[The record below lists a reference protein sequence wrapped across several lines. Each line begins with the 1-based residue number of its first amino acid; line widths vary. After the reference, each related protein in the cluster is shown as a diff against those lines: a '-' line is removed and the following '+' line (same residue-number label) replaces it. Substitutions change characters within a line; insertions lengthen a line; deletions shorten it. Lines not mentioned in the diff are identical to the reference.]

1 MGVVQNLSIM
11 LSIIEEEKRLLD
23 EMVDNWNEHDDPC
36 SDPGLQYEKEME
48 IHHLLTQFKIY
59 VNENIGDCNE

>member
-11 LSIIEEEKRLLD
+11 LSIIEDESRLLR
-23 EMVDNWNEHDDPC
+23 EMVDNWNDYEDPC

-48 IHHLLTQFKIY
+48 IHHLLVQFKIY
-59 VNENIGDCNE
+59 VNENIGD

>member
-23 EMVDNWNEHDDPC
+23 EMIDNWNEHDDPC
-36 SDPGLQYEKEME
+36 SDPSLQYEKEME
-48 IHHLLTQFKIY
+48 IYHLLAQFKIY
-59 VNENIGDCNE
+59 VNENIGD